1 MSWLNSRVCNLAREG
16 PARVLRFCC
25 PWFLMMSGFCSVE
38 MDRWML
44 VVWSDASRTKLGGS
58 GITGFVVYLRCD
70 SRSGKS
76 EMMYFMHML
85 ED

>member
-1 MSWLNSRVCNLAREG
+1 MDFG
-16 PARVLRFCC
+16 
-25 PWFLMMSGFCSVE
+25 SVE

-44 VVWSDASRTKLGGS
+44 VVWSDASRIKLGGF

-76 EMMYFMHML
+76 EMIYFMHML